1 MVAFSIYSSI
11 ETLVF
16 RVLYTYDYDKNDLVE
31 KSFMGADGE
40 ESAQPVVYV
49 YNTLGERVAMN
60 DSTSNTAY
68 AYEYNLIRNRTTIVK
83 QMKTE

>member
-16 RVLYTYDYDKNDLVE
+16 QVLYTYDYDKNDLVE
-31 KSFMGADGE
+31 KSYMGADGE
-40 ESAQPVVYV
+40 ESAQPVVYA
-49 YNTLGERVAMN
+49 YNTLGERVTMN

-68 AYEYNLIRNRTTIVK
+68 AYEYDLIGNRTTIVK

>member
-1 MVAFSIYSSI
+1 
-11 ETLVF
+11 
-16 RVLYTYDYDKNDLVE
+16 
-31 KSFMGADGE
+31 MGADGE
-40 ESAQPVVYV
+40 ESAQPVVYA

-68 AYEYNLIRNRTTIVK
+68 AYEYDLIGNRTTIVK